1 MQGRG
6 EDLVVRDPSGPR
18 NQVSQTPPLGGRCPA
33 WITPCEGNPA
43 PAAPARPAQARS
55 AAAARGAERHS
66 APRGPDAQV
75 ARIHCRRRPSA
86 RLRPGVPAASLA
98 PATDRL
104 PSASTPAQ
112 RSLPPEHTLHPVQP
126 QDLPPSPSSATTMAE
141 TNNECSIKVLCRFR
155 PLNQAEILRGDKFIP
170 IFQGDDSVII
180 GVSAA
185 CIRRKLQEGGG
196 MPASFHLPDLAPYA
210 CHSAAAAPGCSPSIR
225 RSPSSLPCIRMAGC
239 GLPRPAAKSL
249 RSGRGLLPRHR
260 EPQLV
265 FATLLECSH
274 PLEPVPCFGNVFPP
288 NPPLP
293 HPTPRGRKR
302 VFPLL
307 LAGISTLSSTKGGE
321 D

>member
-1 MQGRG
+1 MKETPPPLLLRAPPRPAARLQREGRRG
-6 EDLVVRDPSGPR
+6 TARRED
-18 NQVSQTPPLGGRCPA
+18 QTPRSPASTAAGDPARAFARASRLLPWPPRPIACPPPRPRLSA
-33 WITPCEGNPA
+33 PSLRSTRYTPCK
-43 PAAPARPAQARS
+43 
-55 AAAARGAERHS
+55 
-66 APRGPDAQV
+66 
-75 ARIHCRRRPSA
+75 
-86 RLRPGVPAASLA
+86 
-98 PATDRL
+98 
-104 PSASTPAQ
+104 
-112 RSLPPEHTLHPVQP
+112 P

-185 CIRRKLQEGGG
+185 CIRRKLEEGGG

-307 LAGISTLSSTKGGE
+307 LAGTSTLSSTKGGE